1 MWVSA
6 AYIPE
11 TQNAEVDSFSKN
23 VNETIKWKLSTHLC
37 QKISSLFGKRILDL
51 FVSHINY
58 QIDRYISWKTYRKVL
73 EIDMFSIK
81 WNTECYYIFP
91 PFSLLGKVIAKK
103 YGNKTRATVVIPK
116 YSTKHW
122 YPSLLRK
129 AMSN

>member
-1 MWVSA
+1 MWVST

-51 FVSHINY
+51 FASHINY

-73 EIDMFSIK
+73 EIDTFSIK